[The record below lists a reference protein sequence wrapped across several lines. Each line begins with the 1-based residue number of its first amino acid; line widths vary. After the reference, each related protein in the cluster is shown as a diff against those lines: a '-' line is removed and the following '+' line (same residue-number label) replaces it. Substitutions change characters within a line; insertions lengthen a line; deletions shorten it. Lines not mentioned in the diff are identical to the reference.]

1 MSSGMPCG
9 IWSRTIRSSC
19 STAVALIDLLLA
31 ASVYFVMRGG
41 GASRPFA
48 YFVAT
53 YWSALICMLDPPRVG
68 FFALLLALLAV
79 LAEYRGKH
87 LGRPSCCWQ
96 PRHFLD
102 QNTYWQGFSGCSSE
116 AGRGLPAAR
125 DLRLRWLRPSPWHSR
140 LRVLFRGCVASAYG
154 PPLASTIPCAGAA
167 EHPPLLDDPWVAW
180 GRAVAIG
187 FPGAHSIGGALLT
200 NPREFLHHVV
210 GNLYEYPGLL
220 VSLAASPALP
230 GRVVGPAILSGLLL
244 AVAVRRRWP
253 QPVAWRTSTLLLAA
267 CASVL
272 PSLLVKPKAVYA
284 LPLVLLILIGMARVA
299 RSLPARR
306 ALNAAGWAWP
316 RA

>member
-1 MSSGMPCG
+1 MDAFGQHYS
-9 IWSRTIRSSC
+9 
-19 STAVALIDLLLA
+19 
-31 ASVYFVMRGG
+31 
-41 GASRPFA
+41 
-48 YFVAT
+48 
-53 YWSALICMLDPPRVG
+53 
-68 FFALLLALLAV
+68 
-79 LAEYRGKH
+79 
-87 LGRPSCCWQ
+87 
-96 PRHFLD
+96 
-102 QNTYWQGFSGCSSE
+102 
-116 AGRGLPAAR
+116 
-125 DLRLRWLRPSPWHSR
+125 LRW
-140 LRVLFRGCVASAYG
+140 
-154 PPLASTIPCAGAA
+154 AA

-230 GRVVGPAILSGLLL
+230 GRVVGPAILSGLFL

-299 RSLPARR
+299 RSLLGTTSAERSRLGLATCVAATLALWLVPLLPPAVLPVASAVAELR
-306 ALNAAGWAWP
+306 AFGRDRDRVRNGGCWKPMAAGARTWTRINARPCCCTRSP
-316 RA
+316 RARPSPNICMR